1 MQKIYDILLN
11 YKKNPY
17 EFYEWNKT
25 DNIDHI
31 KSILCF
37 KIKDD
42 SLYDLINNDAKI
54 DVNFLKIIKDK
65 TELFGG
71 KLVKNI
77 EYACI
82 FYSREVACAFEFYK
96 YGRIKNRSYLLFDEE
111 EDIIL
116 SGKLDK
122 IVDIKYEII
131 KKYDYND
138 CITRN
143 EAKKISQVTKYMDN
157 IKSKDEIKYIYFEC
171 FNEEEK
177 DSSIA
182 IKKLKEKIKNL
193 DNNIIDKLT
202 KVINIKK

>member
-54 DVNFLKIIKDK
+54 DANFLKIIKDK
-65 TELFGG
+65 TELFSG

-82 FYSREVACAFEFYK
+82 FYSGEVACAFEFYK
-96 YGRIKNRSYLLFDEE
+96 DGRIKNRSYLLFDEE

>member
-17 EFYEWNKT
+17 EFYEWSKT

-37 KIKDD
+37 KIKGD

-71 KLVKNI
+71 KLVKSI

-82 FYSREVACAFEFYK
+82 FYSCEVACAFEFYK
-96 YGRIKNRSYLLFDEE
+96 DGKIKNRSYLLFDEE

-122 IVDIKYEII
+122 VVDIKYEII

-143 EAKKISQVTKYMDN
+143 EAKKISQVTKYMNN
-157 IKSKDEIKYIYFEC
+157 INSKDEIKYIYFEC
-171 FNEEEK
+171 FNEEEN

-182 IKKLKEKIKNL
+182 IKKLKEKIKNV

>member
-1 MQKIYDILLN
+1 MTQELS
-11 YKKNPY
+11 
-17 EFYEWNKT
+17 
-25 DNIDHI
+25 NI
-31 KSILCF
+31 
-37 KIKDD
+37 
-42 SLYDLINNDAKI
+42 
-54 DVNFLKIIKDK
+54 
-65 TELFGG
+65 
-71 KLVKNI
+71 
-77 EYACI
+77 
-82 FYSREVACAFEFYK
+82 VA
-96 YGRIKNRSYLLFDEE
+96 
-111 EDIIL
+111 
-116 SGKLDK
+116 GKLDK